1 VKTTLSIA
9 AVLLLCSFA
18 SAQTIQDAPTP
29 QAAPTPPAFWGVTGA
44 YTAAILADNF
54 TTQAGLKRGCH
65 EAESPMLYGRHPSE
79 PRFLAISFGI
89 EAGEVFAA
97 RKMVRA
103 HSGKWSRRWNAIGY
117 ALIAGEAAGRAGAA
131 AHNEEANCR

>member
-1 VKTTLSIA
+1 VKTTSSIA

-18 SAQTIQDAPTP
+18 SAQNALQDAPTP
-29 QAAPTPPAFWGVTGA
+29 QRSTPPAFWGVTGA

-103 HSGKWSRRWNAIGY
+103 RSRRWKAIGY